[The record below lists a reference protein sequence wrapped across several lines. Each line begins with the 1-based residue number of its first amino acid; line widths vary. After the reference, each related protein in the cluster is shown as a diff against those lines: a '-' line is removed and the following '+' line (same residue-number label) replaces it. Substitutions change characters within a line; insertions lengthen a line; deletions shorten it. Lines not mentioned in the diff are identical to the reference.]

1 MTAPRRD
8 KLHRLAGR
16 VPARCVWLDLPS
28 PMTAELVGL
37 AGPELAVVDAEHGQ
51 IGPET
56 LADML
61 RALEITGTPAL
72 VRVGDAGAGRVKH
85 ALDAGAAGI
94 LVPYVET
101 AAEARAA
108 VRAFCAPPLGARGMA
123 TGVTRAGGYGTEA
136 DYAAEWNE
144 SGLLALQIESEKG
157 LAVAP
162 EIAAVEGVDM
172 LFLGPSDYA
181 ADRGLDPLG
190 DSDAILAALREIGA
204 AARSAGKLVGAFPWP
219 GVDPARLVAEGVDLV
234 AAGSDVRALLK
245 GLADGLAACPLPE
258 G

>member
-1 MTAPRRD
+1 MTTSHD
-8 KLHRLAGR
+8 KLHRLAGC
-16 VPARCVWLDLPS
+16 VPARCVWIDLPS
-28 PMTAELVGL
+28 PMAAEIVGH
-37 AGPELAVVDAEHGQ
+37 AGPELVVVDNEHGQ

-61 RALEITGTPAL
+61 RALDLTGTPVL
-72 VRVGDAGAGRVKH
+72 IRVGDAGPGRVKH
-85 ALDAGAAGI
+85 ALDAGASGI
-94 LVPYVET
+94 LVPYIET

-123 TGVTRAGGYGTEA
+123 TGVTRAGRFGSDA
-136 DYAAEWNE
+136 AYAAEWNGR
-144 SGLLALQIESEKG
+144 GLLALQIESEKG

-162 EIAAVEGVDM
+162 EIAAVDGVDM

-181 ADRGLDPLG
+181 ADRGLDPG
-190 DSDAILAALREIGA
+190 EDSDAILAALREMGA
-204 AARSAGKLVGAFPWP
+204 AARSADRLVGAFPWP

-245 GLADGLAACPLPE
+245 GLADGLAACPLPKR
-258 G
+258 